1 MAMAW
6 PEIQLAGKCFFFS
19 SDVSVRALVVL
30 PITFFIGWLLV
41 NFLLTF
47 GIKSWKHLRIQ
58 LLNKHICT

>member
-6 PEIQLAGKCFFFS
+6 PEIQLAGKCFFFPP
-19 SDVSVRALVVL
+19 DVSVRALVVL

-47 GIKSWKHLRIQ
+47 RIKSWKHLRIQ